1 MATTPGATEDTIDKE
16 MEDQEDNR
24 PDSAT
29 VAEVE
34 EATDTVAGTA
44 AEANKDKGTNQV
56 PENAAFM
63 EDIHGRTAASILT
76 TRESEQTPSTN
87 RLQQSP

>member
-1 MATTPGATEDTIDKE
+1 MATPGEAEDTIEEE
-16 MEDQEDNR
+16 MEDQEAVR

-56 PENAAFM
+56 PENAASM
-63 EDIHGRTAASILT
+63 EDIHGRTAASIPT
-76 TRESEQTPSTN
+76 TRELEQTPSAS
-87 RLQQSP
+87 RLQRPS